1 MKEALI
7 FFKINFGDYIMIVI
21 KTTSQDLAKKAEA
34 VMEML
39 LLKNINFNGEQ
50 YIIEAG
56 DFNEINGIGGYA
68 GRLLYCMIFN
78 D

>member
-1 MKEALI
+1 
-7 FFKINFGDYIMIVI
+7 MIVI

-56 DFNEINGIGGYA
+56 DFNEINGIGSYA